1 MPFVSVLM
9 PTYNQQ
15 KYLRTAVESIL
26 TQTYS
31 DFELLIIDDGST
43 DSTPAILSEYAI
55 KDRRVRVISR
65 ENKGLCASLNEL
77 LAMAQGQLIA
87 RMDSDDISLRG
98 RFASQVKF
106 LQEHPEV
113 VCVGG
118 HIQLI
123 NEAGRMYG
131 RILYPIEDGEIQR
144 AALVARPSIA
154 HPCFMM
160 RRESVLAVG
169 GYDATQFPAEDLDLI
184 LRLGEIGKL
193 ANLDEVIL
201 KYRGHLKS
209 ISRQLRLRQERTARA
224 VCERACH
231 RRGVTV
237 QMQPLVEELHDADT
251 FPQYQLLI
259 KYGRWAFDNND
270 RQTAIVYGLRAVIEH
285 PGAGDAWKFL
295 AQALLKPFR
304 VSN

>member
-1 MPFVSVLM
+1 MASVSVLM
-9 PTYNQQ
+9 PTFNQQ
-15 KYLRTAVESIL
+15 KYLRAAIESIL
-26 TQTYS
+26 MQTYP

-43 DSTPAILSEYAI
+43 DSTPEILGEYAI
-55 KDRRVRVISR
+55 KDKRVRVISR

-77 LAMAQGQLIA
+77 LAMAQGQFIA
-87 RMDSDDISLRG
+87 RMDSDDISLCG
-98 RFASQVKF
+98 RFASQVQF
-106 LQEHPEV
+106 LQDHPEV

-131 RILYPIEDGEIQR
+131 RVMYPIEDGEIQS
-144 AALVARPSIA
+144 AALAARPSIA

-160 RRESVLAVG
+160 RRESVVAIG
-169 GYDATQFPAEDLDLI
+169 GYDAAQFPAEDLDLI

-201 KYRGHLKS
+201 RYRGHLKS
-209 ISRQLRLRQERTARA
+209 ISRQLRLKQERKARA

-231 RRGVTV
+231 RRGVSV
-237 QMQPLVEELHDADT
+237 EFQPLIEGLHDTDT

-259 KYGRWAFDNND
+259 KYGRWAYDNND
-270 RQTAIVYGLRAVIEH
+270 RPTAIVYGLRAVIER
-285 PGAGDAWKFL
+285 PGAGDAWKLL
-295 AQALLKPFR
+295 AQALLKPFDVR
-304 VSN
+304 D